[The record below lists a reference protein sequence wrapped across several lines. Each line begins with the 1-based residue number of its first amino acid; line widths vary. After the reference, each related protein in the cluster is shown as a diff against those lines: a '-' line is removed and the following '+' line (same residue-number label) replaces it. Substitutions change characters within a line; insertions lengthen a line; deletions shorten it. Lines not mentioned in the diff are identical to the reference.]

1 MAQPSP
7 QLIAAVEHVPAGEQ
21 GRDFPPFDS
30 RNFPSQLLWLALT
43 FIALYLLMAR
53 IALPRIGAILEQRR
67 ARIADDMAAAQH
79 LKEQSD
85 AAIAAH
91 EKALNE
97 ARSRAQA
104 LASETRAK
112 AAAEAETKR
121 KQVDAKLSLQ
131 VQEADKAIAAR
142 RGDAMRNVQG
152 IAADA
157 AGAIVERLIG
167 TPPASADVE
176 RAVKAVLDGRG
187 G

>member
-7 QLIAAVEHVPAGEQ
+7 QLIAAVEHTPAGEH
-21 GRDFPPFDS
+21 GRAFPPFDS
-30 RNFPSQLLWLALT
+30 RSFPSQLLWLALT

-67 ARIADDMAAAQH
+67 ARIADDMTAAQR

-104 LASETRAK
+104 LAGETRAK
-112 AAAEAETKR
+112 AAAGAEARR
-121 KQVDAKLSLQ
+121 KQVDAKLNLQ
-131 VQEADKAIAAR
+131 VQEAEKAIAAR
-142 RGDAMRNVQG
+142 RADAMRNVHG

-167 TPPASADVE
+167 TAPASADVE

>member
-53 IALPRIGAILEQRR
+53 VALPRIGAILEQRR
-67 ARIADDMAAAQH
+67 ARIADDMAAAQG

-157 AGAIVERLIG
+157 AGAIIERLIG
-167 TPPASADVE
+167 TTPARADVE